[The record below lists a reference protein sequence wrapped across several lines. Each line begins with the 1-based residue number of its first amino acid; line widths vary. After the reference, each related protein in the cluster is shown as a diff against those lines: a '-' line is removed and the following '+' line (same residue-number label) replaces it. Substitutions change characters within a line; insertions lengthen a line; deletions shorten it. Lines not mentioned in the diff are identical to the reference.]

1 MRAIVL
7 DGEQRSALA
16 ATRSLGKRG
25 IRVAVGSGDRRS
37 LSSVSRYCTDAFLYP
52 SPHSDP
58 AGFLEVVSG
67 YANRMSPSVLF
78 PMTDVSLTEVLR
90 NKALFSEAVLLPF
103 VEFEKY
109 LRVTDKAALFR
120 LADTLG
126 VSIPG
131 TVISA
136 DCPDRGSLCGK
147 VRGIGYPVVVKPC
160 FSKIRTGNSWTGAGV
175 QYVSNEEALLRAIS
189 RDPFRSSPFL
199 IQERID
205 GPGVGIFL
213 LLKDGRLLAKFAHRR
228 IREKPPSGG
237 VSVLCESIEPPE
249 DALRDAI
256 RILGAL
262 EWTGVAMVEFK
273 LDGRRRNAA
282 MLLEVN
288 GRFWGSLQLAVA
300 AGVDFPYML
309 FQLATGEYAGHEGR
323 YQVGVRSRWELGDLD
338 HLLLR
343 IRRRASDLNL
353 PAGHLSRHGLLAGF
367 LGDFF
372 RPSVHNEIFRVGD
385 MKPFFCELREYLK
398 SIF

>member
-1 MRAIVL
+1 LRAIVL

-16 ATRSLGKRG
+16 VTRSLGKRG

-58 AGFLEVVSG
+58 AGFLEAVSG

-109 LRVTDKAALFR
+109 LHVTDKAALFR

-189 RDPFRSSPFL
+189 RDPFRSTPFL

-213 LLKDGRLLAKFAHRR
+213 LLKDGR
-228 IREKPPSGG
+228 
-237 VSVLCESIEPPE
+237 
-249 DALRDAI
+249 
-256 RILGAL
+256 
-262 EWTGVAMVEFK
+262 
-273 LDGRRRNAA
+273 
-282 MLLEVN
+282 LLEVN

-309 FQLATGEYAGHEGR
+309 FQLATGESAGHEGR

-343 IRRRASDLNL
+343 MRRRASDLNL

-385 MKPFFCELREYLK
+385 MKPFFCELKEYLK
-398 SIF
+398 AIF